1 MLVVGERINSSRKG
15 IEQAI
20 RERNAE
26 FITKEARGQVDAGAH
41 VIDVNTAALMEKE
54 IESLKWV
61 VQLIGDS
68 VEVPICIDSPN
79 PIAVTEVLS
88 LCKGK
93 PMVNSITAEK
103 ERYTKLITLIQEH
116 KPNVVGLCIDDRG
129 MPVSSEDRIRIAQE
143 LIGRLTKDGVPIGD
157 IYIDPVVTPVST
169 DTRYG
174 IAVLDAIE
182 AIMEAFPGV
191 HTICGLSNVSYGL
204 PNRKQVNQMFLV
216 MAMTR
221 GLDAVILDPCDKRIM
236 ANLITTM
243 TLLGKDEFCMNYLTA
258 FRGGNLIEDER
269 RGS

>member
-1 MLVVGERINSSRKG
+1 MFVVGERINSSRRG
-15 IEQAI
+15 IEQAL

-26 FITKEARGQVDAGAH
+26 FVTREAKDQVDAGAH
-41 VIDVNTAALMEKE
+41 VIDVNTATLMEE
-54 IESLKWV
+54 EVESLKWAI
-61 VQLIGDS
+61 QLIQDS
-68 VEVPICIDSPN
+68 VDIPLCIDSPN
-79 PIAVTEVLS
+79 PAAVAEVLP

-93 PMVNSITAEK
+93 TMINSITAEA
-103 ERYTKLITLIQEH
+103 ERYARLIPSIQEH
-116 KPNVVGLCIDDRG
+116 KPNVVGLCMDDRG
-129 MPVSSEDRIRIAQE
+129 MPDTAEDRIRIASN
-143 LIGRLTKDGVPIGD
+143 LIGKLTGDGISLGE

-174 IAVLDAIE
+174 MAVLDAVE
-182 AIMEAFPGV
+182 AIMKEFPGV

-243 TLLGKDEFCMNYLTA
+243 TLLGKDEFCMNYLKA
-258 FRGGNLIEDER
+258 FRKGKFD
-269 RGS
+269 

>member
-15 IEQAI
+15 IEPAI
-20 RERNAE
+20 RDRDAA
-26 FITKEARGQVDAGAH
+26 FITKEAKDQVDAGAH
-41 VIDVNTAALMEKE
+41 VIDVNAATLMDEE
-54 IESLKWV
+54 VESLKWA
-61 VQLIGDS
+61 VQLIQDS
-68 VEVPICIDSPN
+68 VDVPICIDSPN
-79 PIAVTEVLS
+79 PIAVTEVLP

-93 PMVNSITAEK
+93 AMINSITAEA
-103 ERYTKLITLIQEH
+103 ERYAKLIPLIQEH
-116 KPNVVGLCIDDRG
+116 KPNVVGLCMDDRG
-129 MPVSSEDRIRIAQE
+129 MPDTAEDRIRVASD
-143 LIGRLTKDGVPIGD
+143 LIGKLTKDGVPIGD

-174 IAVLDAIE
+174 MAVLDAIE
-182 AIMEAFPGV
+182 AIMKAFPGV

-236 ANLITTM
+236 ANLITTK

-258 FRGGNLIEDER
+258 FREGKFD
-269 RGS
+269 